1 MRHRHHRLVS
11 LVLVLV
17 LALAIGTSAAIA
29 KPNAPPASHPAL
41 WKLAD
46 ADTTIYL
53 FGTVHVLPPHYSWR
67 DPAIDRAIA
76 SAQTLT
82 LETIL
87 DEEPGRI
94 ARALTALGRQ
104 AGLPPL
110 LQRVPPKR
118 RAGLAKLIQAS
129 GMPAAGLDGFKTW
142 AAAIV
147 LTGPAL
153 AQIGIAAGGDNGVEP
168 QLTGAFRGAGKP
180 VDGLETPEQQLGYFD
195 ALPEAAQREFLS
207 ETVDDPARTRKDFAA
222 MLRAWSS
229 GNVPAIARA
238 FAEDAEFTPALR
250 DLLVKRRNTLW
261 AAALAKRLE
270 QPGTVFV
277 AVGAGHLAGPDA
289 LQAMLAAKGLKVV
302 RVQ

>member
-1 MRHRHHRLVS
+1 MFRRLLPVA
-11 LVLVLV
+11 LL
-17 LALAIGTSAAIA
+17 LALAPCSAR
-29 KPNAPPASHPAL
+29 APVVAHPAL

-53 FGTVHVLPPHYSWR
+53 FGTVHVLPKDYRWR

-76 SAQTLT
+76 AAQTLT

-87 DEEPGRI
+87 DEEPGRV
-94 ARALTALGRQ
+94 ARALMAIGRQ
-104 AGLPPL
+104 EGLPPL
-110 LQRVPPKR
+110 LQRVPPRR
-118 RAGLAKLIQAS
+118 RAALAKLIAAS
-129 GMPAAGLDGFKTW
+129 GMPAATLDGFKTW

-153 AQIGIAAGGDNGVEP
+153 AQIGVSAGGDSGVEP
-168 QLTGAFRGAGKP
+168 QLTATFRGAGKA

-207 ETVDDPARTRKDFAA
+207 ETVDDPARTRKDFET

-229 GNVPAIARA
+229 GNVAAIARA

-250 DLLVKRRNTLW
+250 ELLVRRRNRLW
-261 AAALAKRLE
+261 TAALAKRLDR
-270 QPGTVFV
+270 PGVAFV
-277 AVGAGHLAGPDA
+277 AVGAGHLAGPDS
-289 LQAMLAAKGLKVV
+289 LQTMLAARGLKVE

>member
-1 MRHRHHRLVS
+1 MKWLALP
-11 LVLVLV
+11 LVLL
-17 LALAIGTSAAIA
+17 LAPVSARA
-29 KPNAPPASHPAL
+29 PMPPAAHPAL

-53 FGTVHVLPPHYSWR
+53 FGTVHVLPAGYRWR

-76 SAQTLT
+76 SAQSLT

-87 DEEPGRI
+87 DEEPGRV

-104 AGLPPL
+104 DGLPPL
-110 LQRVPPKR
+110 IGRVPLKR
-118 RAGLAKLIQAS
+118 RAALAKLMKAS
-129 GMPAAGLDGFKTW
+129 GLPATTLDGFKTW

-168 QLTGAFRGAGKP
+168 QLTSTFRGAGKP

-207 ETVDDPARTRKDFAA
+207 ETVDDPVRTRKDFAD

-229 GNVPAIARA
+229 GNVSAIARA

-250 DLLVKRRNTLW
+250 ELLVRRRNRMWT
-261 AAALAKRLE
+261 AALAKRLDK
-270 QPGTVFV
+270 PGIAFV
-277 AVGAGHLAGPDA
+277 AVGAGHLAGPES
-289 LQAMLAAKGLKVV
+289 LQAMLAAKGLHVV